1 MKPNDKA
8 RESGIPMRRIAVTG
22 GIASGKTTLMDALRV
37 LGARV
42 IDADEAS
49 RELTARDGLA
59 LPRLREVFG
68 EAFFKDNGQLN
79 RAVLAEAVFSDASL
93 LEQLNAVMFP
103 LIKQEI
109 DRRMKAL
116 ASAGETPVF
125 VEAPLLYEAGMEE
138 MYDEV
143 WCVYLPKREQI
154 KRLMARDGL
163 TRSQALRRIESQM
176 PLLYKARRAD
186 KVIRTDGDPAGSIS
200 AITALYETAREKRP

>member
-8 RESGIPMRRIAVTG
+8 RESGIQMRRIAVTG

-49 RELTARDGLA
+49 RALTARDGLA

-79 RAVLAEAVFSDASL
+79 RAALAEAVFSDASL
-93 LEQLNAVMFP
+93 LERLNAVMFP

-116 ASAGETPVF
+116 ASAGETLVF
-125 VEAPLLYEAGMEE
+125 LEAPLLYEAGMEE

-143 WCVYLPKREQI
+143 WCVYLPKRVQI